1 MNETRLISDVAE
13 IAVASN
19 SWNEF
24 CGEFVKLYGRFGA
37 ESVAFVS
44 VRSFQE
50 VQVTSSVQ
58 EDNQPLNA
66 SMSRYLSQ
74 MSRGELDRALVPRT
88 VGVDEIHPVAR
99 REQLGLYTEFLY
111 PRGVHRFALRMWR
124 GASSVHWFASTFP
137 RIGRRRYEAL
147 TLAAMDH
154 VFPIVALTERLYAPA
169 DRAETGEIT
178 REASLRYHLTQAE
191 HDTMCLVGRGLTNS
205 EIASLCGVALP
216 TIRNRIVSCFKKL
229 QVSRRTEAAYI
240 LIEASRALP
249 LDPPR
254 ATTLSDL
261 VHPPQKPV
269 SHEDTRAPRRANRA
283 PSPISKQRLL
293 DDARAHHALGFRAD
307 VARID
312 RALRGGAEPWVSAVT
327 PGDDAQTGA
336 VAAQRAAARDV

>member
-249 LDPPR
+249 LDPPAQR
-254 ATTLSDL
+254 RYRIWSIRLKSPSLTKTLALLEEQTARPLRYQNSDC
-261 VHPPQKPV
+261 
-269 SHEDTRAPRRANRA
+269 SMTRARTMRWGFAPMWLGSTVPCAVG
-283 PSPISKQRLL
+283 PSPGS
-293 DDARAHHALGFRAD
+293 
-307 VARID
+307 V
-312 RALRGGAEPWVSAVT
+312 P
-327 PGDDAQTGA
+327 
-336 VAAQRAAARDV
+336 